1 MNCLTRIAAAVGL
14 IAMAAPAL
22 AADLEIPFEKYEL
35 PNGLEVILSEDRSI
49 PVVHVELWYHVGS
62 KDEVAGRSGFA
73 HLFEHLM
80 FNGSQHWDDEYFA
93 PLQPLGA
100 AINGSTNTERTNYFE
115 TVPANALEL
124 ALWLEADRMGFLLPA
139 LTEEKLANQR
149 DVVRNE
155 RRQNYEIRPYAKSR
169 KAISEAIWPKGHPY
183 RHLTIGSHEDLE
195 AATLQDVVDFFKTW
209 YVPNNATLTIVG
221 DFDPAEAKGWVE
233 AYFGPIPAGAEPKAV
248 TEAEA
253 PAPKPQTIEMTDAV
267 QLPRVYYVW
276 QSPPLLADG
285 DADLDVLSSV
295 LTSGKSSRLYKRLV
309 FEDRIA
315 KDVSAAQYS
324 AGLGSTYNVVATVAP
339 GHTVEEVSAA
349 LSEELARL
357 VAEGPTE
364 HEVERSINNWQKRFF
379 GTLES
384 VRGKSGSL
392 QSYNH
397 HTADPGF
404 VAQDLARYTSVTAA
418 SLQKWAAAVLDPE
431 HQVTV
436 IVRPEEKGGE
446 E

>member
-1 MNCLTRIAAAVGL
+1 MNCWTRIALAIGL
-14 IAMAAPAL
+14 IAMAAHAS

-35 PNGLEVILSEDRSI
+35 PNGLEVVLSEDHSI

-62 KDEVAGRSGFA
+62 KDEVQGRSGFA

-100 AINGSTNTERTNYFE
+100 QINGSTNTERTNYFE
-115 TVPANALEL
+115 TVPSNALEL

-139 LTEEKLANQR
+139 LTEAKLANQR

-169 KAISEAIWPKGHPY
+169 KAISEAVWPEGHPY
-183 RHLTIGSHEDLE
+183 RHLTIGTHEDLE

-209 YVPNNATLTIVG
+209 YVPNNATLTVVG
-221 DFDPAEAKGWVE
+221 DFSPEQAKTWIE
-233 AYFGPIPAGAEPKAV
+233 AYFGPLPRGAEPSPV
-248 TEAEA
+248 TEAD
-253 PAPKPQTIEMTDAV
+253 APKPAAQTIDLTDAV
-267 QLPRVYYVW
+267 QLPRVYNVW
-276 QSPPLLADG
+276 RSPALLADG
-285 DADLDVLSSV
+285 DASLDVLSSI

-324 AGLGSTYNVVATVAP
+324 AGLGSTYNVIATVAP
-339 GHTVEEVSAA
+339 GHTVDEVSAA
-349 LSEELARL
+349 LAEELQRIAT
-357 VAEGPTE
+357 EGPTE

-379 GTLES
+379 RTLES

-418 SLQKWAAAVLDPE
+418 SVQKWAAAVLQAE

-436 IVRPEEKGGE
+436 VVRPEEKGGE